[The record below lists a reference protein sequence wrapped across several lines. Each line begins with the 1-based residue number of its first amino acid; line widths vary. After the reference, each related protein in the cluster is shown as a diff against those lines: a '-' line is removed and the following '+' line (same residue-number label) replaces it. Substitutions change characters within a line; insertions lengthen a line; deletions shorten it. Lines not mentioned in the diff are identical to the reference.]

1 MIDYIKVNIMKL
13 GDIII
18 KYRQEH
24 GMSQRQFAKDCGL
37 SNGFIA
43 MIEKGVNPKTGQ
55 PLTPA
60 FDTMNKLATGM
71 HLTLGQLLTQIG
83 DVKNMGEEFFVSVPV
98 KEGSLEYELRRVTEG
113 MTDGQKR
120 DVLKFAMFLKQK
132 E

>member
-1 MIDYIKVNIMKL
+1 MKL

-24 GMSQRQFAKDCGL
+24 GISQRQFAKDCGL

-43 MIEKGVNPKTGQ
+43 MIEKGINPKTGQ

-60 FDTMNKLATGM
+60 FGTLTKLATGM
-71 HLTLGQLLTQIG
+71 HLTLGQLLAQIG
-83 DVKNMGEEFFVSVPV
+83 DVKDMGEEFCVLVPV
-98 KEGSLEYELRRVTEG
+98 REGGIEYELRRVTED
-113 MTDGQKR
+113 MTDGQKQE
-120 DVLKFAMFLKQK
+120 VLRYAMYLKQK